1 MKHTIAIALCA
12 ALLCGCSTVQDII
25 DGLPDVPPAVTN
37 ALPDLPP
44 IVVPPI
50 VQPPASECDC
60 DLSLPRCTEDIRVIY
75 DRVNGEGSHKAAG
88 NNEVCWTAQSG
99 QGYDFRCMFRSTNP
113 RQRHVSSWGRKWGYD
128 VVSRG
133 NLRAKCF
140 RMTLSGT
147 TYQCHYLGYSTEED
161 QEIEYPD
168 VRDIVCKGR
177 TFAMWAVRVAGKP
190 DAPPPVVV
198 PPVAPPDPVADF
210 TVPPRTGTPSYT
222 GTGVFRSFL
231 TIDGTESP
239 RKGVTMETW
248 VKVNRFVRPEVG
260 ASLLNKGL
268 AGSHW
273 AYNLTVRPNA
283 IVYGATKGSVLAPCQ
298 IKTGRWY
305 HVRMDVEGSTV
316 RVWLD
321 GKAIPVTTYETTALL
336 AKSGEP
342 LRVGGYLVP
351 LTWNDAV
358 WYNSSLDGEMSDWRV
373 SVR

>member
-1 MKHTIAIALCA
+1 MKSIMAAIILIVA
-12 ALLCGCSTVQDII
+12 AGCSTIDNIQDLI
-25 DGLPDVPPAVTN
+25 GGNATN
-37 ALPDLPP
+37 APVIPAITNLPP
-44 IVVPPI
+44 IVN
-50 VQPPASECDC
+50 PPATEECGC
-60 DLSLPRCTEDIRVIY
+60 DLSLPRCTEDIRTIY
-75 DRVNGEGSHKAAG
+75 DRVNGAGSHKAAG

-113 RQRHVSSWGRKWGYD
+113 RQRHVSSWGRKWGYK
-128 VVSRG
+128 VISRG
-133 NLRAKCF
+133 VLDAMCF
-140 RMTLSGT
+140 RHEFAGV
-147 TYQCHYLGYSTEED
+147 TYQFHWTGWSTEED
-161 QEIEYPD
+161 QKVENPG
-168 VRDIVCKGR
+168 VRRIVCDGR
-177 TFAMWAVRVAGKP
+177 TFGFWDVYVVGGNVVT
-190 DAPPPVVV
+190 PPVVE

-260 ASLLNKGL
+260 ASLLNKGI

-283 IVYGATKGSVLAPCQ
+283 VVYGATKGSVLAPCQ

-321 GKAIPVTTYETTALL
+321 GKAIPVTTYETKALL
-336 AKSGEP
+336 AKSNEP

-351 LTWNDAV
+351 LTWNDAT
-358 WYNSSLDGEMSDWRV
+358 WYNSALDGEMSDWKV